1 MVVGRVMRFG
11 RFMGGEG
18 WGAIG
23 FSGAVGLGRTKT
35 DSYAW
40 LVNGYEACGG
50 GNGLSGE
57 CAVVTGNG
65 GSGANGRGRTR

>member
-1 MVVGRVMRFG
+1 MRCG
-11 RFMGGEG
+11 RFRGGKG

-23 FSGAVGLGRTKT
+23 FSGAVGGGRRKM
-35 DSYAW
+35 DSQAW

-57 CAVVTGNG
+57 CAVATV
-65 GSGANGRGRTR
+65 GRREWREWAGRAR